1 MDGFGD
7 ECELRKNIETRE
19 SRFSRESSP
28 TARGRLDFYRGP
40 PMEQQAPLISG
51 EKTLDYSLVRS
62 SWNFDATPPSTRPIV
77 ARSLTKGS
85 IRRERSESLPLWWKF
100 HFTPTFAIFSSF
112 FFFFSRKISQ
122 LSLGEIWQ
130 LAGWFSRR
138 CSSFFLWIIVER
150 QSILIR
156 FHGIVI

>member
-112 FFFFSRKISQ
+112 FFFSRGKFHSSRWEKSDSLQ
-122 LSLGEIWQ
+122 ADFHDVVPLFFFGLS
-130 LAGWFSRR
+130 
-138 CSSFFLWIIVER
+138 SSDN
-150 QSILIR
+150 R
-156 FHGIVI
+156 F